1 MQVNMS
7 SMNIVVLG
15 TSVMW
20 GQGLED
26 SDKIHNVL
34 AKRLQEKHPQREI
47 NLLFLAH
54 SGAST
59 GYKEDGEVD
68 THTAP
73 RLHGEVPTPYPTVLQ
88 EIEEFD
94 SLDIDPE
101 SVEVVVFDAGIND
114 VGLERILN
122 PLTSPEDIQKV
133 VEVYCQ
139 QHMEKL
145 VELLVTKFSKAQII
159 IAAYYEFISEDC
171 EEAYLRLLIKA
182 LNKLP
187 GGFIADVVLGTAIHL
202 LKQRMALN
210 CDAFVEYSQLAFET
224 IAKQVNSQLSSERVF
239 VAVPNI
245 KDEHA
250 TFGSDPW
257 LFGINEDLTPQD
269 PMAHLRDSEC
279 DESGILRTLPLIC
292 ERASIGHPNPKGAV
306 AYADAIFRLIQPA

>member
-1 MQVNMS
+1 
-7 SMNIVVLG
+7 MNSLNVVVLG

-34 AKRLQEKHPQREI
+34 AQMLQAKHPQREI
-47 NLLFLAH
+47 NMLFLAH

-59 GYKEDGEVD
+59 GYREDGEVD
-68 THTAP
+68 THRAP
-73 RLHGEVPTPYPTVLQ
+73 RLHGEVPTPYPTILQ

-94 SLDIDPE
+94 SMDIDPE
-101 SVEVVVFDAGIND
+101 AVEVVLLEAGINN

-122 PLTSPEDIQKV
+122 PFNSPDDIQKV

-145 VELLVTKFSKAQII
+145 VTLLLTKFKNAQII

-182 LNKLP
+182 LDKLP
-187 GGFIADVVLGTAIHL
+187 GGFIADVVLATAIGL
-202 LKQRMALN
+202 LKKRLALN
-210 CDAFVEYSQLAFET
+210 CDAFVEYSQLAFQT
-224 IAKQVNSQLSSERVF
+224 IAQKMNTQFSSERVS
-239 VAVPNI
+239 VAIPNI

-250 TFGSDPW
+250 IFASDPW
-257 LFGINEDLTPQD
+257 LFGVNDDLSPQD

-279 DESGILRTLPLIC
+279 DESGILRTLPIVC
-292 ERASIGHPNPKGAV
+292 ERASIGHPNPKGAL
-306 AYADAIFRLIQPA
+306 AYAEAIFKLINPASVD